1 MYTWKHRV
9 FLAAF
14 LIFALTP
21 ATVWGQNVYG
31 TIAGTVTDSTG
42 AVISNTIVTLTNTDK
57 NEKRDITSDV
67 SGNYTFVNI
76 LPARYRIEAEKSGF
90 KKFVREPIIVQIE
103 SGLKVD
109 IVLEVG
115 AQTETIEVTGAP
127 PLLQ

>member
-9 FLAAF
+9 SLAAF

-42 AVISNTIVTLTNTDK
+42 AVISNTLVTLTNIDK
-57 NEKRDITSDV
+57 NEKRNITSDV

-76 LPARYRIEAEKSGF
+76 LPARYRIEAGEK
-90 KKFVREPIIVQIE
+90 R
-103 SGLKVD
+103 L
-109 IVLEVG
+109 
-115 AQTETIEVTGAP
+115 
-127 PLLQ
+127 